1 MIFEEIILRKGRSK
15 MKIGIFEPFPL
26 NFSMTGGGGVVLQNI
41 LAILKKRGYSVHL
54 FSPFIDKVT
63 SSLLSNLTDKI
74 ISLHFKKLN
83 SDLAIFGI
91 TRLYSV
97 LLYFLHKFFDYSYDY
112 TICSTYDNLIGSFD
126 FGYVHFPSRKYFK
139 LNDIKNVRN
148 VKDLVNFITSVKLGE
163 NTRMIAVNSSFTLRL
178 LKEKINR
185 SADVLYPPVKLI
197 ECDSIDEK
205 DDIVVSL
212 GRIVRDK
219 NYDLVINIAKKFPRL
234 KFIIIGR
241 VQDSQYYNE
250 LLSKSPSNVIF
261 LTNASEDDKRKILC
275 KAKVILHAKVKEPFG
290 ISVVEG
296 MSTGAVPVVHK
307 SGGSW
312 IDIIE
317 EGKYGYGYLTEEEAV
332 ESLYQALNNESL
344 RKEVKE
350 RAKLFNTINF
360 EEKFLKITNL

>member
-1 MIFEEIILRKGRSK
+1 
-15 MKIGIFEPFPL
+15 MKIGIFEPVPL
-26 NFSMTGGGGVVLQNI
+26 NFPMTGGGGVVLQNI
-41 LAILKKRGYSVHL
+41 LAILKKKGYTVHL
-54 FSPFIDKVT
+54 FSPFTDKVT

-74 ISLHFKKLN
+74 ISFNFKKLN
-83 SDLAIFGI
+83 NDLSIFGI
-91 TRLYSV
+91 TRLYTV

-139 LNDIKNVRN
+139 LNDITSVRN
-148 VKDLVNFITSVKLGE
+148 VKDLINFVTSVKLRE
-163 NTRMIAVNSSFTLRL
+163 NTRIIAVNSSFTSRL

-185 SADVLYPPVKLI
+185 SAEVLYPPVKLI
-197 ECDSIDEK
+197 ECDSSDEK

-219 NYDLVINIAKKFPRL
+219 NYDLVTNIAKKFPRL

-250 LLSKSPSNVIF
+250 LLPKSPSNVTF

-275 KAKVILHAKVKEPFG
+275 KAKVILHAKVDEPFG

-296 MSTGAVPVVHK
+296 MSVGAVPVVHK

-312 IDIIE
+312 TDIIE

-350 RAKLFNTINF
+350 RAKLFNNINF